1 MNYLDTSK
9 RIRNEIET
17 KKRLS
22 GSFKESSTLDES
34 NSFLS
39 LPYERNELNERTALK
54 LEEIVC
60 RYRELGWIQYTQL
73 VSTKIFI
80 SYVTNR
86 TRFLITRCQNTHK
99 PRLNLS
105 KTQPWK
111 SCNSCRK
118 PRRHMEALY
127 FRAGNFQRS
136 KK

>member
-60 RYRELGWIQYTQL
+60 RYRELGWIQIYSTRLNENIYFLRHKSNKVPDNSLSKYTQAEVESL
-73 VSTKIFI
+73 KDSTLEELQFM
-80 SYVTNR
+80 
-86 TRFLITRCQNTHK
+86 Q
-99 PRLNLS
+99 
-105 KTQPWK
+105 
-111 SCNSCRK
+111 
-118 PRRHMEALY
+118 EAKQTYGGTIL
-127 FRAGNFQRS
+127 
-136 KK
+136 

>member
-60 RYRELGWIQYTQL
+60 RYRELGWIQIYSTRLNENIYFLRHKSIKVPDNSLSKYTQAEVESL
-73 VSTKIFI
+73 KDSTLEELQLMHEAKKTYGGTIF
-80 SYVTNR
+80 
-86 TRFLITRCQNTHK
+86 
-99 PRLNLS
+99 
-105 KTQPWK
+105 
-111 SCNSCRK
+111 
-118 PRRHMEALY
+118 
-127 FRAGNFQRS
+127 
-136 KK
+136 

>member
-22 GSFKESSTLDES
+22 GSFKESSTLNER

-60 RYRELGWIQYTQL
+60 RYRELGWIQIYSTRLNENIYFLRHKSNKVPDNSLSKYTQAEVESL
-73 VSTKIFI
+73 KDSTLEELQLMQKAKKTYGGTIF
-80 SYVTNR
+80 
-86 TRFLITRCQNTHK
+86 
-99 PRLNLS
+99 
-105 KTQPWK
+105 
-111 SCNSCRK
+111 
-118 PRRHMEALY
+118 
-127 FRAGNFQRS
+127 
-136 KK
+136 

>member
-60 RYRELGWIQYTQL
+60 RYRELGWIKIYSTRLNENIYFLRHKSIKVPDNSLSKYTQAEVESL
-73 VSTKIFI
+73 KDSTLEELQFMQKAKQTYGGTI
-80 SYVTNR
+80 
-86 TRFLITRCQNTHK
+86 L
-99 PRLNLS
+99 
-105 KTQPWK
+105 
-111 SCNSCRK
+111 
-118 PRRHMEALY
+118 
-127 FRAGNFQRS
+127 
-136 KK
+136 

>member
-60 RYRELGWIQYTQL
+60 RYRELGWIQIYSTRLNENIYFLRHKSNKVPDNSLSKYTQAEVESL
-73 VSTKIFI
+73 KDSTLEELQFMQKAKQTYGGTI
-80 SYVTNR
+80 
-86 TRFLITRCQNTHK
+86 L
-99 PRLNLS
+99 
-105 KTQPWK
+105 
-111 SCNSCRK
+111 
-118 PRRHMEALY
+118 
-127 FRAGNFQRS
+127 
-136 KK
+136 

>member
-39 LPYERNELNERTALK
+39 LPYERNELNERNALK

-60 RYRELGWIQYTQL
+60 RYRELGWIKIYSTRLNENIYFLRHKSIKVPDNSLSKYTQAEVESL
-73 VSTKIFI
+73 KDSTLEELQFMQKAKQTYGGTIF
-80 SYVTNR
+80 
-86 TRFLITRCQNTHK
+86 
-99 PRLNLS
+99 
-105 KTQPWK
+105 
-111 SCNSCRK
+111 
-118 PRRHMEALY
+118 
-127 FRAGNFQRS
+127 
-136 KK
+136 